1 MADAQWTTPGS
12 GERPSVGELFSRLS
26 EQSSQLVRAEIELA
40 KAELTQ
46 KLKASAIGIGLF
58 AAAGL
63 LAFFAFAVLITT
75 AILGLAEAVP
85 AWLAALIIAVALL
98 IVVAVLALVGKKSL
112 DKGMPPKP
120 ERATENVKQDVT
132 AIKEGLHS

>member
-1 MADAQWTTPGS
+1 MADATGTTPGS

-40 KAELTQ
+40 KAELTA

-58 AAAGL
+58 AAAGF
-63 LAFFAFAVLITT
+63 LAFFAFAVLIAT
-75 AILGLAEAVP
+75 AILGLAQAVP
-85 AWLAALIIAVALL
+85 AWLAALIIAVVLL
-98 IVVAVLALVGKKSL
+98 IITAALALVGKKSL
-112 DKGMPPKP
+112 DRGMPPKP

-132 AIKEGLHS
+132 AIKEGLRS

>member
-58 AAAGL
+58 AAAGF